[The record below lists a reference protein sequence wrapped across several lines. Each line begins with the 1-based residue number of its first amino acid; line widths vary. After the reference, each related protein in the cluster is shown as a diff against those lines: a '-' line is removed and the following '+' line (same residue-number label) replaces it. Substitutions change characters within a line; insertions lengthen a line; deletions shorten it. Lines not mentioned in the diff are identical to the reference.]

1 MMYHKFY
8 LYSPQRIRMVGYA
21 LKARAKNKVV
31 QWLYKN
37 IYQFLKDQINLVNTC
52 KNQQLILIKCKFKLT
67 VLP

>member
-1 MMYHKFY
+1 
-8 LYSPQRIRMVGYA
+8 MVGYA
-21 LKARAKNKVV
+21 LKARAKKKVV